1 MLSLLLVG
9 RKKRERETAR
19 VVFFFF
25 FPQGWTHLAGCA
37 SQDFCCYEV
46 KLQADLRL

>member
-25 FPQGWTHLAGCA
+25 SPRAGHTLLAVPHRIFA
-37 SQDFCCYEV
+37 AV
-46 KLQADLRL
+46 R